1 MFSWRNSTAARD
13 ALAQAAAISESQAVI
28 EFNMDGTIITA
39 NENFLKA
46 LGYTLPEIRGKH
58 HGMFVEPSER
68 DSAAYREFWTKL
80 NRGEYQAAE
89 YKRIGKGGKEV
100 WIEASYNPVRDA
112 NGKPFKVVK
121 FATDITEKK
130 IRSMEYAGKIDA
142 ILRAQAVI
150 EFNMDGTII
159 TANENFLKTMGYT
172 LAEIQGKHHS
182 MFAEPAM
189 RDSAEYREFWAK
201 LNRGEY
207 AAAEYKRIGKGG
219 KEIWILAS
227 YNPILDER
235 KKPFKVVKFATDV
248 TEQKLSTANLAGQI
262 AAIGK
267 AQAVIEFNMDGTIIT
282 ANANFL
288 GAMGYALEEIRGRH
302 HSMFVEPAERDSAEY
317 REFWAKLNRGEYQAA
332 EYKRVGKGG
341 KEIWIQASYNPI
353 LDLNNRP
360 YKVVKYATDV
370 TRQVLVRMGNERV
383 RSMMETVASGAE
395 ELNASVREISE
406 AMVKSKETA
415 SDAVQRVENADGQA
429 KRLSSAAESM
439 SGIVEIIGNITGQIN
454 LLALNATI
462 ESARAGE
469 AGRGFA
475 VVAAE
480 VKNLANQAKQ
490 ATDKITNEIGSLN
503 GISGEVVEALNSI
516 KQAIQSVSE
525 YVTSTAA
532 AVEERS
538 TVTGEMSSSM
548 QRAAAEAASIAQ
560 RAA

>member
-1 MFSWRNSTAARD
+1 MFSWRSSAAARN

-46 LGYTLPEIRGKH
+46 LGYTLAEIKGKH

-68 DSAAYREFWTKL
+68 DSAAYREFWAKL

-100 WIEASYNPVRDA
+100 WIEASYNPVRDT
-112 NGKPFKVVK
+112 NGRPFKVVK
-121 FATDITEKK
+121 FAIDVTAKK

-159 TANENFLKTMGYT
+159 TANENFLKTMGYS

-182 MFAEPAM
+182 MFAEPAL
-189 RDSAEYREFWAK
+189 RESAEYREFWAK

-207 AAAEYKRIGKGG
+207 SADEYKRIGKGG
-219 KEIWILAS
+219 KEVWILAS
-227 YNPILDER
+227 YNPILDEQ
-235 KKPFKVVKFATDV
+235 KKPFKVVKFATDI

-267 AQAVIEFNMDGTIIT
+267 SQAVIEFNMDGTIIT

-302 HSMFVEPAERDSAEY
+302 HSMFVEASEREGAEY

-341 KEIWIQASYNPI
+341 KEVWIQASYNPI
-353 LDLNNRP
+353 LDLNGKP

-383 RSMMETVASGAE
+383 RSMMESVASGAE

-439 SGIVEIIGNITGQIN
+439 SGIVQMIGDITGQIN

-503 GISGEVVEALNSI
+503 GISGEVVEALSSI
-516 KQAIQSVSE
+516 KHAIQSVSE

-532 AVEERS
+532 AVEEQS
-538 TVTGEMSSSM
+538 TVTSEMSSSM